1 MERRPFGKL
10 GEISCLTLGG
20 GGTGQVW
27 GPTTRDEA
35 IATVRE
41 AVDAGITFL
50 DVAPSYGNGEAELV
64 VGEAFNG
71 RLPEGVRLS
80 TKCMLGNPPP
90 EEVLPRLERSL
101 DQSLA
106 RVKLERIDLFFLHG
120 QIVPDAMAGRLQG
133 TPRRLFVEVVRPAF
147 EQLVARGRI
156 GAWGISG
163 IGVPTAVLETISDNP
178 PPMAVQAVANLLDSV
193 GAMKGFDEPARPR
206 EIIAAAHS
214 RNIGIMGIRAVQ
226 AGALTEAFDRKLPET
241 HPEMADYR
249 RAAAFRALAREIGES
264 AAALAH
270 RYSLSIP
277 GVATVV
283 LGVKN
288 RSELR
293 ECVAAA
299 EHGALDRELIA
310 RIDAAVGRT
319 DGG

>member
-1 MERRPFGKL
+1 MEKRPLGKL

-50 DVAPSYGNGEAELV
+50 DIAPSYGNGEAELV

-71 RLPEGVRLS
+71 RLPYGIRLS
-80 TKCMLGNPPP
+80 TKCMLGNPPTN
-90 EEVLPRLERSL
+90 EVLPRLERSL

-106 RVKLERIDLFFLHG
+106 RMKLARVDLFFLHG
-120 QIVPDAMAGRLQG
+120 QIVPDEMAGRLEG
-133 TPRRLFVEVVRPAF
+133 TPRRLFVEAVRPAF
-147 EQLVARGRI
+147 EQLIARGRI
-156 GAWGISG
+156 GAWGISA
-163 IGVPTAVLETISDNP
+163 IGVPSAVLKTINDDP
-178 PPMAVQAVANLLDSV
+178 PPFAIQAVANLLDSV
-193 GAMKGFDEPARPR
+193 GAMKRFDEPVRPR
-206 EIIAAAHS
+206 EIIAAAQR

-226 AGALTEAFDRKLPET
+226 AGALTDAFDRQLPEM
-241 HPEMADYR
+241 HPEMIDYR
-249 RAAAFRALAREIGES
+249 RAAPFRTLAREIRES
-264 AAALAH
+264 PAALAH

-293 ECVAAA
+293 ECIAAA
-299 EHGALDRELIA
+299 ERGPLDRELMA
-310 RIDAAVGRT
+310 RIDASVGGT
-319 DGG
+319 G